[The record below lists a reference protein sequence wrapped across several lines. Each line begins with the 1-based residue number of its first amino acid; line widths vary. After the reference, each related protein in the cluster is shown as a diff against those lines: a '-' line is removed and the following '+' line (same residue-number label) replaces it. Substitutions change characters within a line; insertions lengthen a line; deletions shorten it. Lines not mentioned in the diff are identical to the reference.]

1 MKYLRFFEEK
11 YAEYLQARAVVEN
24 DYSRRMTRWA
34 LLMVPALFLAFGI
47 LAGLE
52 FWGDM
57 GYVLGN
63 FALVLLACFALFPPR
78 SFAGERRSR
87 TDRLTYELS
96 ALFMA
101 EILEEILGSST
112 SGEVRYPVLQ
122 ANIDSTAK
130 VARNQR
136 QAWLKKGEEFLVHRV
151 RITEEDSDGD
161 KCTRFDGT
169 VFSVP
174 VDPAVWGT
182 RDNRKAYKEL
192 AGTWGEMLRIDGRKP
207 QFSLDRIDGKLWL
220 SAGYPRLK
228 LGDKDIPWRDL
239 ELWQAHCEK
248 EALLVKEIRDDLYR
262 IAREAAK

>member
-11 YAEYLQARAVVEN
+11 YAEYLQARAVVEG
-24 DYSRRMTRWA
+24 DYSRRMTKWA

-52 FWGDM
+52 IWGDM
-57 GYVLGN
+57 GYILGN
-63 FALVLLACFALFPPR
+63 FMLMLLASFAVLTPR
-78 SFAGERRSR
+78 CIAGERRSR
-87 TDRLTYELS
+87 TERLTCELS
-96 ALFMA
+96 AQFMA
-101 EILEEILGSST
+101 ETLEETLGSCT
-112 SGEVRYPVLQ
+112 IGEVRYLVMQ
-122 ANIDSTAK
+122 AEVDAAAK
-130 VARNQR
+130 VERNQR
-136 QAWLKKGEEFLVHRV
+136 QAWLKKGEEFLLHRV
-151 RITEEDSDGD
+151 RITEKDADD
-161 KCTRFDGT
+161 NTYTKFDGT

-239 ELWQAHCEK
+239 ELWQAHCGK
-248 EALLVKEIRDDLYR
+248 EALLVKEIRDDLHR
-262 IAREAAK
+262 IAREVAM